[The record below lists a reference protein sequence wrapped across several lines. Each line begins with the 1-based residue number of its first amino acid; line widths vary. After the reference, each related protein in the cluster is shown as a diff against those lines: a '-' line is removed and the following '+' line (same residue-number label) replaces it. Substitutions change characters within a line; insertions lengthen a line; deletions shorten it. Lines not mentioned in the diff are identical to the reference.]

1 MLQSKLDLRDE
12 TVSKLQDLI
21 QINIDSQQG
30 FEQAAETIKDE
41 NVATLFRQIAR
52 DRNANSNELQR
63 FVALNSETPEDDG
76 STLGAMHRW
85 WLSAR
90 GALNGGDDY
99 VVLIEAERGEDAI
112 KHKYEDVLKETTG
125 SPMNDVLTRQYATV
139 KSQHD
144 RIRDMR
150 DARAKK

>member
-12 TVSKLQDLI
+12 TISKLQDLI
-21 QINIDSQQG
+21 EINIDSQKG
-30 FEQAAETIKDE
+30 FQQAAETIEEPKM
-41 NVATLFRQIAR
+41 ATLFRQIAR
-52 DRNANSNELQR
+52 DRAANATELQR
-63 FVALNSETPEDDG
+63 FVAVNNETPEDDG
-76 STLGAMHRW
+76 SAMGAMHRW

-112 KHKYEDVLKETTG
+112 KHKYEDVLKETAG

-144 RIRDMR
+144 QIRDLR
-150 DARAKK
+150 DARAK